1 MAKKAT
7 ATEAPET
14 PAKKKT
20 VKKATSTAEAK
31 PKAAKKSES
40 EKTAKPK
47 TTRKTTAASKSPKT
61 AKPRKAAPKKPEATL
76 EVSEEAIR
84 VAAYYRWVE
93 RGMSDGGHEGD
104 WIEAEK
110 QIKG

>member
-7 ATEAPET
+7 TSETPET

-20 VKKATSTAEAK
+20 TKKAATTAEAK
-31 PKAAKKSES
+31 PKATKKSDS
-40 EKTAKPK
+40 AKTTKAGATKKTAAGSTKSAK
-47 TTRKTTAASKSPKT
+47 TTRTRKPAA
-61 AKPRKAAPKKPEATL
+61 AAPEMT
-76 EVSEEAIR
+76 EEQIR

-93 RGMSDGGHEGD
+93 RGMTHGGHEDD
-104 WIEAEK
+104 WTEAEK